1 MTKNEYGQ
9 FPLYEGTHTEID
21 FTDTYNDCILMTVK
35 GATKEGYESYLAKLT
50 QATDCK
56 EIVAPHG
63 VLKNTDNLA
72 SIYTIS
78 YEGETLLINVL
89 WIPAEKSVYGVSELK
104 VSAEPIRN
112 TDLSVFDPASA
123 STGPVESLL
132 IQIGQ
137 DGINETANENGYFDA
152 DSMRSG
158 MAYAYRLC
166 DGSFF
171 LLDGGGTNIG
181 DSEKDKDCA
190 ARIYQTLKKYSP
202 SEEIVIAGWY
212 FSHPHVDHFGG
223 FMAFAQDYINNPNYR
238 ISLEHV
244 ICYMPNIPVQTFKK
258 EGEVYSLT
266 PEKVEAYTAQFEALR
281 EGGTN
286 IHKAHA
292 GQIFYLR
299 NLSFEVLFS
308 YDLLTP
314 KLPDVFFDSTSSYSR
329 MKNKKVLMNWTGG
342 GRDFTNTFSI
352 IAQATV
358 TVNEE
363 TAYTTLWTGDASCFG
378 IETVNKMYGAA
389 MKSDF
394 VQVPHHGGTQMTVG
408 KEDDDEL
415 RKYYHQIQVN
425 AFFGA
430 VREAVQENTPI
441 SQFPEHYNP
450 DGSYGFVRAKYVLY
464 PSSVNRVNFYDDMD
478 NLDPSMDVNKYD
490 RSNLY
495 EWNPL
500 YHLQDEARLAGGD
513 SYLARCFLTVF
524 TLGSSVT
531 VVKDHDVITAK
542 MPDPLQ

>member
-104 VSAEPIRN
+104 VSAEPLRN
-112 TDLSVFDPASA
+112 TDLSVFDPTSA

-171 LLDGGGTNIG
+171 LLDGGGTNVG

-202 SEEIVIAGWY
+202 SEEIVIAG
-212 FSHPHVDHFGG
+212 
-223 FMAFAQDYINNPNYR
+223 
-238 ISLEHV
+238 
-244 ICYMPNIPVQTFKK
+244 
-258 EGEVYSLT
+258 
-266 PEKVEAYTAQFEALR
+266 
-281 EGGTN
+281 
-286 IHKAHA
+286 
-292 GQIFYLR
+292 
-299 NLSFEVLFS
+299 
-308 YDLLTP
+308 
-314 KLPDVFFDSTSSYSR
+314 
-329 MKNKKVLMNWTGG
+329 
-342 GRDFTNTFSI
+342 
-352 IAQATV
+352 
-358 TVNEE
+358 
-363 TAYTTLWTGDASCFG
+363 
-378 IETVNKMYGAA
+378 
-389 MKSDF
+389 
-394 VQVPHHGGTQMTVG
+394 
-408 KEDDDEL
+408 
-415 RKYYHQIQVN
+415 
-425 AFFGA
+425 
-430 VREAVQENTPI
+430 
-441 SQFPEHYNP
+441 
-450 DGSYGFVRAKYVLY
+450 
-464 PSSVNRVNFYDDMD
+464 
-478 NLDPSMDVNKYD
+478 
-490 RSNLY
+490 
-495 EWNPL
+495 
-500 YHLQDEARLAGGD
+500 
-513 SYLARCFLTVF
+513 
-524 TLGSSVT
+524 
-531 VVKDHDVITAK
+531 
-542 MPDPLQ
+542 

>member
-1 MTKNEYGQ
+1 MKQNGYRQ

-56 EIVAPHG
+56 EIVAPHN
-63 VLKNTDNLA
+63 VLGSTGNVA
-72 SIYTIS
+72 SMYTRS
-78 YEGETLLINVL
+78 YEGETLLMNVL
-89 WIPAEKSVYGVSELK
+89 WIPAQKSIYGVGELK
-104 VSAEPIRN
+104 VTAEPLRN

-123 STGPVESLL
+123 TTGDVESLL

-137 DGINETANENGYFDA
+137 DGINEIADENGYFDA
-152 DSMRSG
+152 NSMRSG

-181 DSEKDKDCA
+181 DTAKDKDCA

-212 FSHPHVDHFGG
+212 FSHPHVDHMGG
-223 FMAFAQDYINNPNYR
+223 FMAFAQDYVNNPSYR
-238 ISLEHV
+238 ISLENV
-244 ICYMPNIPVQTFKK
+244 IAYVPNLETQTFTK
-258 EGEVYSLT
+258 EEYGYSLL
-266 PEKVEAYTAQFEALR
+266 PERVDSYNGQFEALR
-281 EGGTN
+281 EQGTN

-292 GQIFYLR
+292 GQMFYFR
-299 NLSFEVLFS
+299 NLSFEILFS

-314 KLPDVFFDSTSSYSR
+314 KLPDVFFDSTSAYAR
-329 MKNKKVLMNWTGG
+329 MKDKRVLMNYKKK
-342 GRDFTNTFSI
+342 GRDFSNSFSI

-358 TVNEE
+358 AVDEN
-363 TAYTTLWTGDASCFG
+363 TAYTAMWTGDATCYG
-378 IETVNKMYGAA
+378 METANKMYSAA

-394 VQVPHHGGTQMTVG
+394 VQVPHHGGTNMAEG
-408 KEDDDEL
+408 KEDDDDL
-415 RKYYHQIQVN
+415 RKYYHQNQVN

-430 VREAVQENTPI
+430 VREAVQEKTPI
-441 SQFPEHYNP
+441 AQFPEHYNA
-450 DGSYGFVRAKYVLY
+450 DGSYGFVRAKYVLF

-490 RSNLY
+490 RSNLS

-513 SYLARCFLTVF
+513 SYLARCVLTVF

-531 VVKDHDVITAK
+531 VVKDHDVIK
-542 MPDPLQ
+542 PQMPDSLQ